1 MQCGK
6 GKKSWLMML
15 GCLLPIIALFT
26 LPLFGIKSVYFS
38 WLAFLI
44 CPLMMFFMMKDM
56 NNEKNCETTAI
67 TSEQGKETKEENKKE
82 KCH

>member
-6 GKKSWLMML
+6 GKMSWLMML

-26 LPLFGIKSVYFS
+26 LPLFGIKSVYLN

-44 CPLMMFFMMKDM
+44 CPLMMFFMMRNDKKEKG
-56 NNEKNCETTAI
+56 NEE
-67 TSEQGKETKEENKKE
+67 KE

>member
-44 CPLMMFFMMKDM
+44 CPLMMFFMMKGM
-56 NNEKNCETTAI
+56 NNEKENNI
-67 TSEQGKETKEENKKE
+67 SEQRNKIKKEGEE